1 MGGSLNITCTV
12 DNASVMYD
20 DVQFY
25 RKNTLHSSFHQKYD
39 LCSSSVDPVSK
50 MQQLIC
56 GEGTSKNMSLT
67 KVYVLYIQ
75 MATAKVGSDWHCQ
88 LKNDKTLSN
97 TVTLVVIHGQSIF
110 TLHNTY
116 LYCIAASDKC
126 LTYILILITYIC
138 ILVTYILITHILIL
152 ITFLFLLHTFLLHTF
167 LFLLHSYSCYIHSY
181 YTFLF
186 LLHAFLFLHSYY
198 THPYYTHPYY
208 IHSYYT
214 HPYYIHSYYIHSYY
228 ILITYI
234 LILITYSL
242 VLITFLLH
250 TFLLHTFLF
259 LLHTFL
265 LNTFLFYFFHLQKS
279 LFSE

>member
-1 MGGSLNITCTV
+1 M
-12 DNASVMYD
+12 
-20 DVQFY
+20 
-25 RKNTLHSSFHQKYD
+25 HSSFHQKYD

-152 ITFLFLLHTFLLHTF
+152 ITYILII
-167 LFLLHSYSCYIHSY
+167 HSYSCYMHFYSY
-181 YTFLF
+181 ILNTYILI
-186 LLHAFLFLHSYY
+186 
-198 THPYYTHPYY
+198 TH
-208 IHSYYT
+208 
-214 HPYYIHSYYIHSYY
+214 

-234 LILITYSL
+234 LITHILITYI
-242 VLITFLLH
+242 LITFLLH
-250 TFLLHTFLF
+250 TF
-259 LLHTFL
+259 
-265 LNTFLFYFFHLQKS
+265 
-279 LFSE
+279 